1 MRIPEDRWARF
12 LDPEVVRT
20 ELFSALMFITT
31 FEILKDSAVERL
43 RDFYSIGFD
52 HTGPTVAPDY
62 QAKVLSRGKSPL
74 YASLD
79 WLREEGAVDHDD
91 LTLFEEMKKIRNRL
105 AHELFAVVTGQVE
118 SDHARRLDEL
128 LALLRKIEVWWVV
141 NVEIPTN
148 PDYDGQEVD
157 EAGIVPG
164 AILGLEILVRV
175 ASGDA
180 TLLEHYKNLRAK
192 DLTAK

>member
-1 MRIPEDRWARF
+1 MSTQEDRWARF

-20 ELFSALMFITT
+20 QLFSALMFITT
-31 FEILKDSAVERL
+31 FEILKDSTVDRL

-52 HTGPTVAPDY
+52 HAGPTEAPDY
-62 QAKVLSRGKSPL
+62 QAKVLCRSNSPL

-79 WLREEGAVDHDD
+79 WLREEGAIDHDD
-91 LTLFEEMKKIRNRL
+91 LALFEELKKIRNSL

-118 SDHARRLDEL
+118 SNHARRLDEL
-128 LALLRKIEVWWVV
+128 VALLRKIEVWWVV

-148 PDYDGQEVD
+148 PDYDGQKVD

-164 AILGLEILVRV
+164 AILGLEMLVRV
-175 ASGDA
+175 ASGDT
-180 TLLEHYKNLRAK
+180 TLLQHYKKLRAK
-192 DLTAK
+192 DLEEK